1 MMKIL
6 LLVIILATILFS
18 GCIYYPQLTDIP
30 LIEEKSDLRI
40 DAGVTMLPSINTTI
54 SYGLTDKIAIQGY
67 GRVSSDEGYMFQAAV
82 GRYHNFRNNTVLEI
96 YGGAGIGHGDAFKSA
111 TGGHLHGNYQLYFGQ
126 INYGRIA
133 TETSNFEIGC
143 GLKSGYMHSRLLD
156 ENYYSPYYTQALPRR
171 YSDDMIFTEPQVF
184 LRLGG
189 KHLRFS
195 LKAGA
200 LLMYKFTNTAH
211 NFPYTKFNVG
221 IGVNYRF

>member
-1 MMKIL
+1 MKGLLYISIL
-6 LLVIILATILFS
+6 VSIVFS

-67 GRVSSDEGYMFQAAV
+67 GRVSSDEGYMLQAAV
-82 GRYHNFRNNTVLEI
+82 GRYHKFQNHTVLEL
-96 YGGAGIGHGDAFKSA
+96 YGGAGLGHGDAYKSS
-111 TGGHLHGNYQLYFGQ
+111 TGGHLNGNYQLYFGQ

-133 TETSNFEIGC
+133 SATSNFEIGC
-143 GLKSGYMHSRLLD
+143 GLKSGYMHSSLLD
-156 ENYYSPYYTQALPRR
+156 ENYYSQVYSHSPHRIYY
-171 YSDDMIFTEPQVF
+171 DDLIFTEPQVF

-195 LKAGA
+195 IKAGA

-211 NFPYTKFNVG
+211 QFPYHKYNFG